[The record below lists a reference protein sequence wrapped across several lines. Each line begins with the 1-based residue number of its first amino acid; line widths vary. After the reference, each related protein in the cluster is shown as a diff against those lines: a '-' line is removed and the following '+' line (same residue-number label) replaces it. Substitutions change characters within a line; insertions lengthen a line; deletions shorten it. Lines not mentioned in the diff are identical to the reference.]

1 MREALKLCFFREA
14 VNEFCA
20 GRFFP
25 VHIEVHPTNRCNLK
39 CSYCM
44 YRNLRRDLEL
54 SHEEISSVLR
64 LAKSAGCRAVTFSGG
79 EPLLHPKIREIL
91 GTAKKNGL
99 LVEVSTNG
107 HRLRELGEEDF
118 RNIDAVT
125 VGIGDGRIIEKLPG
139 YWKILDRAINIGS
152 TTLWRFSYVVT
163 DSIDYEMVDM
173 VLSFVEANRVEEVV
187 FVQDVNSS
195 EDCIVRLRRYLKR
208 NNNLHDWMVFS
219 EKRKYVGTC
228 YSSAV
233 SPVLAADGYWYP
245 CGVSV
250 TNTSNK
256 LCDKRLVEGLKDLM
270 FRTPVKKRCSSCYKS
285 EINCAVDSLRL
296 VRFPEFI

>member
-1 MREALKLCFFREA
+1 MREALKLCFLGEA
-14 VNEFCA
+14 VKEFCD
-20 GRFFP
+20 GHFFP

-64 LAKSAGCRAVTFSGG
+64 FAKSAGCRAVTFSGG
-79 EPLLHPKIREIL
+79 EPLLHPEIRSILKMANKHGLFVEI
-91 GTAKKNGL
+91 
-99 LVEVSTNG
+99 VTNG
-107 HRLRELGEEDF
+107 HRLRELEEDDF

-125 VGIGDGRIIEKLPG
+125 VGIGDGRMIEKLPG
-139 YWKILDRAINIGS
+139 YWRILERAINIS
-152 TTLWRFSYVVT
+152 DTTLWRFNYVVT

-173 VLSFVEANRVEEVV
+173 VLSFVEDNRVEEIV
-187 FVQDVNSS
+187 FVQDVNSN
-195 EDCIVRLRRYLKR
+195 EDCIIRLRRYLKR

-250 TNTSNK
+250 TSPSNRMS
-256 LCDKRLVEGLKDLM
+256 DKRLAEGLKDLVL
-270 FRTPVKKRCSSCYKS
+270 RTPVRKRCNSCYKS
-285 EINCAVDSLRL
+285 EINCAVDSIKL
-296 VRFPEFI
+296 VRFPDFL